1 MLQKVIYNF
10 EIALGAIAQNKLRG
24 FLTSLGIIFGVASV
38 IAMLAIGKGAQQ
50 EILEQMKLLGANNI
64 IIKPIIEQEE
74 GDVEE
79 NLTDKA
85 KNRRYTPGLGMPDV
99 AALEKLP
106 QVTLVSPEI
115 ELETIAVRAARK
127 RSARLVGVRPGYFPS
142 NGFELAEGS
151 LFSPEHM
158 ENGEPVCIIG
168 YDIKTRFFPT
178 EEPLGKQI
186 KCGKLWLTIVGVLKA
201 RNISDAFQDKLGIR
215 NYDRDIYAPINT
227 VLLRFRNRALLT
239 ARDIQNASRG
249 NFVVIGG
256 EDEDESKEK
265 EKKNYHQLDRVVV
278 QVADNTYSRQLA
290 EIISRML
297 HRRHNE
303 VIDYEITVPELLL
316 EQEQRTRSLLNAVLA
331 AIASISLVVGGIG
344 IMNIML
350 ASVLERIKEIGLR
363 LSIGATQKDIILQFM
378 AEAVT
383 ISVSGGLI
391 GIALGVSFCYLI
403 EGLAGF
409 PTIISGM
416 SVGVSFLVAV
426 TIGLIFG
433 IYPAQKAAKQDPVVS
448 LRHE

>member
-1 MLQKVIYNF
+1 MLQKIFYNF

-79 NLTDKA
+79 NLTDTP
-85 KNRRYTPGLGMPDV
+85 KNRRYTPGLCMPDV
-99 AALEKLP
+99 EALASLP
-106 QVTLVSPEI
+106 HVKVVSPEI
-115 ELETIAVRAARK
+115 ELETVAVRAARK
-127 RSARLVGVRPGYFPS
+127 RSARLVGVRSDYFPS
-142 NGFELAEGS
+142 NGFEMAEGS
-151 LFSPEHM
+151 IFTPEHL

-227 VLLRFRNRALLT
+227 VLLRYRNRALLT
-239 ARDIQNASRG
+239 ARDIQMASRD
-249 NFVVIGG
+249 NWVRAD
-256 EDEDESKEK
+256 EEEDESVEK
-265 EKKNYHQLDRVVV
+265 EKKNYHQLDRIVV

-290 EIISRML
+290 EVISRML

-316 EQEQRTRSLLNAVLA
+316 QQEKRTRSLLNAVLA
-331 AIASISLVVGGIG
+331 AIASISLIVGGIG

-391 GIALGVSFCYLI
+391 GIFLGVSFCYLI

-409 PTIISGM
+409 PTIISGA
-416 SVGVSFLVAV
+416 SVIVSFLVAV
-426 TIGLIFG
+426 TIGLVFG